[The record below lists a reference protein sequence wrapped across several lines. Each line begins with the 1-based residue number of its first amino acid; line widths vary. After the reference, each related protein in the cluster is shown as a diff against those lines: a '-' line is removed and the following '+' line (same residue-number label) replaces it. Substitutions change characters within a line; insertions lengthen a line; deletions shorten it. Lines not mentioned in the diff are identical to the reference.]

1 MEKLIFG
8 YYDQLNARGCMFID
22 NISHLPY
29 LKGSEINSFY
39 CEINN
44 SETLEKILEIYKNNI
59 TNFNLHISYISSGLA
74 IIQKKTVR
82 KLIKPNTLYSRK
94 SSLKNFLR
102 KPWKILRKD

>member
-1 MEKLIFG
+1 
-8 YYDQLNARGCMFID
+8 MFID
-22 NISHLPY
+22 DISHLPY
-29 LKGSEINSFY
+29 LKGSERDNFY

-102 KPWKILRKD
+102 KLWKILRKS